1 MGKRETPRQFKV
13 SDIQG
18 RATVS
23 CWSDLLPFC
32 KGSHVECLGASAPV
46 YYLAAILVYVSAEIP
61 KLAGNVARFNSK
73 TRIIPHHLLLA
84 VRNDEELNK
93 LLADV
98 TLSQGGV
105 LPNIEV

>member
-1 MGKRETPRQFKV
+1 MGKRETPRQFKD
-13 SDIQG
+13 SDFQG
-18 RATVS
+18 KATVS

-46 YYLAAILVYVSAEIP
+46 YLAAILEYVSAEIL
-61 KLAGNVARFNSK
+61 KLAGNVVRFNSK

-93 LLADV
+93 LLAGV
-98 TLSQGGV
+98 TLSQGSV